1 MDWLAIASLNDISI
15 GLLWVKSN
23 APGFGLMV
31 AKESG
36 LLKTVVI
43 TGSTRGIGR
52 GLAENF
58 LARDC
63 AVVISGRQ
71 QSSVDELVASFG
83 ERFGADRVA
92 GVACEITDADQ
103 LQGLWD
109 VASSRFGKV
118 DVWINNAGIS
128 VPRVPLHEAAAT
140 DLMQI
145 VDVNLGGLL
154 LANAVALRGML
165 AQGDG
170 QIWNMEGFGS
180 GGQVQPGMCAYGA
193 TKRAVNYINKALQK
207 EVRDSGVQV
216 CTLSPGIVVTDLL
229 VGDYDTSSPEWE
241 KSKKIFNILGDK
253 VETVTPFLVDGIL
266 KARKS
271 GAKVAWLTTGKA
283 FRRFMGAGFNKRD
296 LFADL

>member
-1 MDWLAIASLNDISI
+1 
-15 GLLWVKSN
+15 VK
-23 APGFGLMV
+23 
-31 AKESG
+31 
-36 LLKTVVI
+36 TIVV

-52 GLAENF
+52 GLAECF

-71 QSSVDELVASFG
+71 QPAVDELVATLG
-83 ERFGADRVA
+83 ERFGKERIA
-92 GVACEITDADQ
+92 GVACEVTDAAQ
-103 LQGLWD
+103 LQNLWD
-109 VASSRFGKV
+109 TAVQRFGSV

-128 VPRVPLHEAAAT
+128 VPRLPLAEADPA
-140 DLMQI
+140 DILQI

-154 LANAVALRGML
+154 LANRVALRGML
-165 AQGDG
+165 AQNSG

-180 GGQVQPGMCAYGA
+180 GGQAQPGMCAYGA

-207 EVRDSGVQV
+207 EVKDTGVQV

-229 VGDYDTSSPEWE
+229 IGDYDTSSAEWQ

-253 VETVTPFLVDGIL
+253 VETVTPFLADGIL
-266 KARKS
+266 KASKS
-271 GAKVAWLTTGKA
+271 GSKVAWLTTGKA
-283 FRRFMGAGFNKRD
+283 FRRFMTAGFNKRD